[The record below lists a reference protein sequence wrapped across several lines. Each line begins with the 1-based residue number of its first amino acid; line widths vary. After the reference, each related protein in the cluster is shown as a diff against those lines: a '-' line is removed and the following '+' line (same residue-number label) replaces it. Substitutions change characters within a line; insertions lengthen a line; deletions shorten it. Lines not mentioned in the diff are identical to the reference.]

1 MYLDSLDKKECT
13 GCTACASV
21 CAHKAITMEV
31 DNEGFKY
38 PVANHMLCVD
48 CRLCRNSCPV
58 AEPDYT
64 NSENPL
70 VYASYL
76 KDKEQRKRS
85 SSGGLFYAI
94 ASKVIEKDGIVYGAI
109 MDENCK
115 VYHKGAETLEELEAL
130 RGSKYVQSDMGATF
144 IDVRSNLRAG
154 RQVYFVGTPCQVAGL
169 KKFLRKGY
177 DNLYTS
183 DLVCHGVPSQKLLDL
198 HIQYQEQKYKDK
210 ITKIQF
216 RDNASWGVCEILD
229 FEHRKQKRFPTFDLS
244 PYRYS
249 CYDCKFATIPRQ
261 GDITLADYWGVK
273 KYFPELDASS
283 GVSLCIINTE
293 KRVKLWNMLEDV
305 SISKISTLA
314 DAYRYNGNIMHSSN
328 APEIRLG
335 IYEKIDNIGYN
346 KLANTDFRVKNYYWR
361 YFQSIT
367 IGSSLV
373 QNAIASIKKIIR

>member
-130 RGSKYVQSDMGATF
+130 RGSKYVQSDMGLPLLTLDQIFEQVGKF
-144 IDVRSNLRAG
+144 ISLVLHVRS
-154 RQVYFVGTPCQVAGL
+154 
-169 KKFLRKGY
+169 
-177 DNLYTS
+177 
-183 DLVCHGVPSQKLLDL
+183 LV
-198 HIQYQEQKYKDK
+198 
-210 ITKIQF
+210 
-216 RDNASWGVCEILD
+216 
-229 FEHRKQKRFPTFDLS
+229 
-244 PYRYS
+244 
-249 CYDCKFATIPRQ
+249 
-261 GDITLADYWGVK
+261 
-273 KYFPELDASS
+273 
-283 GVSLCIINTE
+283 
-293 KRVKLWNMLEDV
+293 
-305 SISKISTLA
+305 SK
-314 DAYRYNGNIMHSSN
+314 
-328 APEIRLG
+328 
-335 IYEKIDNIGYN
+335 
-346 KLANTDFRVKNYYWR
+346 
-361 YFQSIT
+361 
-367 IGSSLV
+367 SSLGRV
-373 QNAIASIKKIIR
+373 TTISILLISYVMEFQVRNS